1 MQAPRGRPRLSCAH
15 KGVRSVPK
23 SPASGLSCSFA
34 RDLPRNPAGPS
45 RLGPLQT
52 SRFRP
57 RAGSRGRLSVA
68 ALGAGEGAGSPSEPP
83 SVAPRPLTHPTWERA
98 AGSCWRCASTGRCAA
113 ATGPGAAPDPW
124 QPPSLVIDR
133 PLGRREPSLGDPGL
147 RLYSSPSQDACAARS
162 ALGRGAG
169 QMWPAIPGARR
180 PGGGPRRPRRAAQ
193 EAGAPSPRRACAR
206 AGGVVGRC
214 ARVTHSSTLPGRR
227 EGNRKL
233 LANSWAGPLAAQ
245 EPSSSGPLLQLPALA
260 FLRPPIKAAGL
271 DLEGLYEL

>member
-169 QMWPAIPGARR
+169 QMWPAIPGAREAR
-180 PGGGPRRPRRAAQ
+180 RRPPAAEESCAGGWGSVPQASVCARGGCRRSVRASDSLINFTRAPGGKQETPRQQLGRTSRRPRAFQLRSSPPAS
-193 EAGAPSPRRACAR
+193 SPRLPPAANQ
-206 AGGVVGRC
+206 GR
-214 ARVTHSSTLPGRR
+214 
-227 EGNRKL
+227 
-233 LANSWAGPLAAQ
+233 WIGP
-245 EPSSSGPLLQLPALA
+245 
-260 FLRPPIKAAGL
+260 
-271 DLEGLYEL
+271 